1 MKEKERGKCVLFQN
15 QASLKLK
22 THLLVRNLSLNN
34 KTNCVILKIMLKF
47 FAGKK
52 DIAID
57 MYKKG
62 IIELEKGIAIDVG
75 YGQGKFL

>member
-1 MKEKERGKCVLFQN
+1 MLFYKVQI
-15 QASLKLK
+15 AITFLKI
-22 THLLVRNLSLNN
+22 
-34 KTNCVILKIMLKF
+34 ILKIMLKF

-75 YGQGKFL
+75 CGHGKFL

>member
-1 MKEKERGKCVLFQN
+1 MK
-15 QASLKLK
+15 
-22 THLLVRNLSLNN
+22 
-34 KTNCVILKIMLKF
+34 IILKF

-75 YGQGKFL
+75 CGQGKFL